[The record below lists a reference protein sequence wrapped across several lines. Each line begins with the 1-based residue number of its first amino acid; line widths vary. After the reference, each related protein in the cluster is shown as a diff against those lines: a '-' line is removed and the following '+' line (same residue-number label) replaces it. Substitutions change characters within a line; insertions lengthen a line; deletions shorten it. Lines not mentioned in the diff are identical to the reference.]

1 MEDSEEEGDDAMR
14 EDNVVRLHKIGRDN
28 LTRLNEEEE
37 NLMRPEVD
45 VMSRLFQWD
54 FDQLLRQD
62 VKLWK
67 IIEQSTILAAKI
79 LILVSCDRE
88 GGMSAGIEHSIS
100 WLARC

>member
-14 EDNVVRLHKIGRDN
+14 EDNVVRLHKIGKDN

-62 VKLWK
+62 VKLEK
-67 IIEQSTILAAKI
+67 IIEQSTILATTT
-79 LILVSCDRE
+79 LIPISQNRE
-88 GGMSAGIEHSIS
+88 GGMSAGIEHCIS
-100 WLARC
+100 WLAR

>member
-14 EDNVVRLHKIGRDN
+14 EDNVVRLHKIGN
-28 LTRLNEEEE
+28 LTRLNEEKE

-62 VKLWK
+62 VKLEK
-67 IIEQSTILAAKI
+67 IIE
-79 LILVSCDRE
+79 
-88 GGMSAGIEHSIS
+88 
-100 WLARC
+100 